1 MCYSLEISR
10 NSFLI
15 NTIACYI
22 LYNYNSKKVDN
33 KILSIFF
40 GWVGLMQ
47 LLDYIFWLNQEKNR
61 INFTFTK
68 IAMII
73 NHLQPIVL
81 GLAIY
86 YFNGKLKVNSKSLL
100 IIYSFI
106 AIFYS
111 ISIYDEIDYTLKEKT
126 PDKKHTT
133 LYWQWNR
140 KNNNMIVYFTFI
152 CVLSLLAY
160 ENLSYPI
167 NIIMVFINIFTY
179 ILASDKVRSIGRM
192 WCNISSFVPLFLLYI
207 EYYVFTF

>member
-1 MCYSLEISR
+1 MCYSLEVSR

-15 NTIACYI
+15 NTITCYI
-22 LYNYNSKKVDN
+22 LYNYNSKNVDH

-40 GWVGLMQ
+40 SWVGLMQ
-47 LLDYIFWLNQEKNR
+47 LFDYIFWLNQERNR
-61 INFTFTK
+61 TNFIFTK
-68 IAMII
+68 IAMIV

-81 GLAIY
+81 AIAIY
-86 YFNGKLKVNSKSLL
+86 YFNSKLKINSKSLL

-111 ISIYDEIDYTLKEKT
+111 ISIYNEIDYTLTEKT
-126 PDKKHTT
+126 VDKKHTT

-140 KNNNMIVYFTFI
+140 KNNSTIVYFTFI
-152 CVLSLLAY
+152 CLLSLLSY

-179 ILASDKVRSIGRM
+179 VLASDKTRSIGRM
-192 WCNISSFVPLFLLYI
+192 WCNTSSFVPLFLCF
-207 EYYVFTF
+207 YYWI